1 MFLPVSSKVPIPI
14 SPECH
19 TSSHLPARVQ
29 GLASGLSRSV
39 NPFLHSSR
47 GDGPPLAPPCRR
59 DRVFLWS
66 HCQKPNP
73 SQSTLFLSYGSPQI
87 TSSCL
92 TILPLTYSLSP
103 DADPDGSHH
112 DPPNWLACVYP
123 HNHPRQFLVC
133 AANTLLRH
141 HLVPRTRSL
150 SHSGFLHPPIKIAS
164 DHHAPPSALQAG
176 HPPTSPSQY
185 SPLCCRPVL
194 AKLLALKLDGIHLPL
209 HHLTML
215 GT

>member
-141 HLVPRTRSL
+141 HLVPRTPLAKPQWLPSPSHQDSLRSPCSSQCPAGRTPPHVSL
-150 SHSGFLHPPIKIAS
+150 SILPP
-164 DHHAPPSALQAG
+164 
-176 HPPTSPSQY
+176 
-185 SPLCCRPVL
+185 
-194 AKLLALKLDGIHLPL
+194 LL
-209 HHLTML
+209 
-215 GT
+215 